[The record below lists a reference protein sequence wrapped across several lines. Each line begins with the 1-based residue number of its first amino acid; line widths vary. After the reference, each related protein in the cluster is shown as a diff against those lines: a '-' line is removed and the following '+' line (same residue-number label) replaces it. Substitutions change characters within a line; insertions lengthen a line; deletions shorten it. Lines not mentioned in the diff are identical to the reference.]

1 MPDGREHIEVSV
13 VERLADVPRAHW
25 DACAGSDN
33 PFLSYDFLSSL
44 EDSGCVG
51 PSTGWL
57 PRAVL
62 IRDEGG
68 ALLACAPLY
77 LKGNSMGEYVFDW
90 GWAEA
95 YERAGGQYYPK
106 LVCAVPFTPVTGPRL
121 MVRPDL
127 SAPLTTVLKRQLAE
141 TMAGAANAAKL
152 SSLHANF
159 IPQDDI
165 QAFRDADYLP
175 RIGLQYHWEN
185 NGYGCYD
192 DFLGQLTSRK
202 RKALKKERRAAVHD
216 SGVTI
221 QHLSGD
227 AIQAHHWDALYG
239 FYQDTSARKRGQAY
253 LNRDFFALLGE
264 RMADRVILVMASL
277 DGEIIAGAL
286 NLIGKDALYGRY
298 WGCKTDIRYLHFEL
312 CYHQAIDIAI
322 ERGLARVEA
331 GAQGEHKIAR
341 GYLPVLTHSA
351 HFIPDPN
358 FRAGIKQFLDHEHRA
373 INHERQILLGESPY
387 RQE

>member
-1 MPDGREHIEVSV
+1 M
-13 VERLADVPRAHW
+13 VERLADVPRTQW
-25 DACAGSDN
+25 DACARSDN
-33 PFLSYDFLSSL
+33 PFLSYNFLSCL
-44 EDSGCVG
+44 EESGCVG
-51 PSTGWL
+51 PGTGWMA
-57 PRAVL
+57 RSVL

-68 ALLACAPLY
+68 ALLAGAPLY

-106 LVCAVPFTPVTGPRL
+106 LVCGVPFTPVTGPRL
-121 MVRPDL
+121 LTRPDL
-127 SAPLTTVLKRQLAE
+127 STPLTSTLKRQLCEA
-141 TMAGAANAAKL
+141 MAGAATSANL

-159 IPQDDI
+159 IPEDDLS
-165 QAFRDADYLP
+165 AFEDAGYLP

-185 NGYGCYD
+185 QGYDSYD

-202 RKALKKERRAAVHD
+202 RKALKKERRAAVQD
-216 SGVTI
+216 SGVVI
-221 QHLSGD
+221 EHLNGD
-227 AIQAHHWDALYG
+227 DIRPEHWDALYS
-239 FYQDTSARKRGQAY
+239 FYMDTSARKWGRAY
-253 LNRDFFALLGE
+253 LNREFFTILGE
-264 RMADRVILVMASL
+264 RMANQVVLVIASL

-286 NLIGKDALYGRY
+286 NLMGADALYGRY
-298 WGCKTDIRYLHFEL
+298 WGCKADIRFLHFEL

-322 ERGLARVEA
+322 ERKLARVEA

-358 FRAGIKQFLDHEHRA
+358 FRAGIEQFLDHEHRA
-373 INHERQILLGESPY
+373 IAHERQVLLNESPY
-387 RQE
+387 RKVNACD